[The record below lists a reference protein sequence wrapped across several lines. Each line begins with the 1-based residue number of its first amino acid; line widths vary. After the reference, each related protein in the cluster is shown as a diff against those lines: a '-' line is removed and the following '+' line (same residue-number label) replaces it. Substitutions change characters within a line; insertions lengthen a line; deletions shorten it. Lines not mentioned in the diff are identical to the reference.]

1 MVFNLL
7 IGGETNAAAAI
18 LAVLRGGRRNRRAAT
33 LLGQSDRTLAL
44 IGGERVTHKQT
55 NENYDTRD

>member
-1 MVFNLL
+1 MNSNKVESCDWIKDQIFFMVFNLL

-33 LLGQSDRTLAL
+33 LLGQSDRTSA
-44 IGGERVTHKQT
+44 
-55 NENYDTRD
+55 

>member
-1 MVFNLL
+1 MNSNKVESCDWIKDQIFVMVFNLL

-33 LLGQSDRTLAL
+33 LLGQSDRTLA
-44 IGGERVTHKQT
+44 
-55 NENYDTRD
+55 